1 MHSFGAVTI
10 GEIGSFVGT
19 VYGAFF
25 RHSQPAPRWANHQIM
40 VSLGH
45 VVSLMRMKLI
55 LACLA
60 ASPALAQIPGPFQPA
75 AIYVVHSAT
84 LRTAQTPETGL
95 APGSLCDI
103 NVTGLYQPAGT
114 LAPGDAV
121 TLRFRAPGATDVRD
135 LSILAAQPSLGG
147 TPIQFTALVPADTPV
162 GQAEILAVSASGAS

>member
-1 MHSFGAVTI
+1 
-10 GEIGSFVGT
+10 
-19 VYGAFF
+19 
-25 RHSQPAPRWANHQIM
+25 
-40 VSLGH
+40 
-45 VVSLMRMKLI
+45 MRMKLI
-55 LACLA
+55 VACLA
-60 ASPALAQIPGPFQPA
+60 AAPALAQTRGRVQPA

-147 TPIQFTALVPADTPV
+147 TPMRFTALVPPDTPV
-162 GQAEILAVSASGAS
+162 GQADILAVAASGASFSTTLWIAASDFGIFTKTGAGYDAAAAQVWRGAPVTTGLTT